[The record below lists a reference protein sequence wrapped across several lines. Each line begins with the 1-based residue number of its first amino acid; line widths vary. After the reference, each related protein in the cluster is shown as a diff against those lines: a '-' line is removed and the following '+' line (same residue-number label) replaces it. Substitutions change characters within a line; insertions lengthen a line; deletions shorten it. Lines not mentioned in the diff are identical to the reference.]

1 MQTIIKLFFIAAVLF
16 LAYTIATADGPLVN
30 VTTDS
35 TQPPAPQVI
44 FIPAPVIAP
53 EPAQTAVP
61 VVYPIIIP
69 NPPNPDPAAFIT
81 PAAAAPIEPPVLP
94 EQAVFTLTTG
104 EWVNDTDAQFL
115 TDCAFQIA
123 KGLAHDPNC
132 PVNSATLLG
141 VGR

>member
-44 FIPAPVIAP
+44 FIPAPVTAP
-53 EPAQTAVP
+53 EPAQTAV
-61 VVYPIIIP
+61 IS
-69 NPPNPDPAAFIT
+69 PPPAAPAAQPTALVGETIYDDAIIT
-81 PAAAAPIEPPVLP
+81 TAKVVQACMADAAAKAAAAQHPPDCSKIVLQLRDLQ
-94 EQAVFTLTTG
+94 ERR
-104 EWVNDTDAQFL
+104 E
-115 TDCAFQIA
+115 
-123 KGLAHDPNC
+123 
-132 PVNSATLLG
+132 TLLG

>member
-16 LAYTIATADGPLVN
+16 LGYTIATADGPLVN

-35 TQPPAPQVI
+35 PQPPAPQVI
-44 FIPAPVIAP
+44 FIPAP

-61 VVYPIIIP
+61 QTLIVIP
-69 NPPNPDPAAFIT
+69 NPPNTVELMDATAEAA
-81 PAAAAPIEPPVLP
+81 IEPPAMP

-104 EWVNDTDAQFL
+104 EWVNDANAQYL
-115 TDCAFQIA
+115 TDCAHQIA
-123 KGLAHDPNC
+123 KGLAHDPAC
-132 PVNSATLLG
+132 PADAAALLG